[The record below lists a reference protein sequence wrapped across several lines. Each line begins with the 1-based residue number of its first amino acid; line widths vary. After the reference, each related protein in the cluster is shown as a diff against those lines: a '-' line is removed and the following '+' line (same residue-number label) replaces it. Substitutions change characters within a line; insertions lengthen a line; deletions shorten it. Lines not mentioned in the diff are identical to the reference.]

1 MRFWD
6 DLIVNLSPFKRFL
19 KQKELSRGNLEHKRD
34 SKRDTNQAVLG
45 TDVYTEFCSTKTCT
59 ITEMFGKHC

>member
-19 KQKELSRGNLEHKRD
+19 KQKELSRGNLEHKCD
-34 SKRDTNQAVLG
+34 SKRDTNQAVFVELKES
-45 TDVYTEFCSTKTCT
+45 Y
-59 ITEMFGKHC
+59 